1 MAQEPHQQ
9 YGTQEPFGH
18 QSGIE
23 TPSQRPSQGQPQES
37 GQQGQAYGQQQ
48 QGAAQQY
55 GGIQQPGG
63 SQEFGQPQQPRGQ
76 QASGI
81 GEQPGGQRRGGRNVT
96 LEEGIS
102 DEMRV
107 ALHDFVQ
114 SANACEWCAEQCLD
128 EGAQMAECIR
138 LCRDVADLATLNVQ
152 FLTRDSVFGPEAAE
166 VFAMAAE
173 ACARE
178 CARHQHKHCQECADV
193 LTRAARSTRKMLSS
207 FEGGMQQAAQ
217 MGSSTGGQR

>member
-1 MAQEPHQQ
+1 MARQPHQQ
-9 YGTQEPFGH
+9 YGSQEQPSH
-18 QSGIE
+18 QSDFGM
-23 TPSQRPSQGQPQES
+23 PSQQPGLGQPQGT
-37 GQQGQAYGQQQ
+37 GQQGQQYGQQPSGEQ
-48 QGAAQQY
+48 LY
-55 GGIQQPGG
+55 GGMQQPGV
-63 SQEFGQPQQPRGQ
+63 SQRGGQPQQPGE
-76 QASGI
+76 I
-81 GEQPGGQRRGGRNVT
+81 GGQPGGQQQGGRNVT

-114 SANACEWCAEQCLD
+114 SANVCEWCAEQCID
-128 EGAQMAECIR
+128 EGSQMAECIR

-173 ACARE
+173 ACAGE
-178 CARHQHKHCQECADV
+178 CARHQHKHCQECAEV

-207 FEGGMQQAAQ
+207 FEGGGQQGAQ
-217 MGSSTGGQR
+217 IGSSIGGQR